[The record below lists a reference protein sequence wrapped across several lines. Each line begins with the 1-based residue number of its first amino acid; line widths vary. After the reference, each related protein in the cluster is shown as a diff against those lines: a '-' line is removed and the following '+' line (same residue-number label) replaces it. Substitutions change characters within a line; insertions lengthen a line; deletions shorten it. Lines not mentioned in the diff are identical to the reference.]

1 MGLRVQG
8 FRVEGFRGLGFRV
21 KPDMNP
27 KRPPYYD
34 FLYISPGNLI
44 DLEVRRCQACEGQI
58 FNYGLASDLLSS
70 KCAAPRFT
78 GVTTPR
84 QAWYMLEGSGMQIW
98 ARRVA
103 R

>member
-1 MGLRVQG
+1 
-8 FRVEGFRGLGFRV
+8 
-21 KPDMNP
+21 MNP

-78 GVTTPR
+78 GITTPR
-84 QAWYMLEGSGMQIW
+84 QAWYMLEGFRDADLGQTSGEMMAETGHRTKEGYRYII
-98 ARRVA
+98 
-103 R
+103 